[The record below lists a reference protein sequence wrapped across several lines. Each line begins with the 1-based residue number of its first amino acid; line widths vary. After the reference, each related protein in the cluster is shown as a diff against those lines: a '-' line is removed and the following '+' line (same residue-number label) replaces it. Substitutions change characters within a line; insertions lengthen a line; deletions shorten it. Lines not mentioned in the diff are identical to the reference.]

1 MRATCFRARAAE
13 RIRSHKSKI
22 RGGTVAYSDTPSQDR
37 TVPNTRG
44 LRLFGVLGISVDV
57 PPRKWGLRCED
68 VPRESSVLT
77 MLQDLRYA
85 LRTLRKN
92 PDFTVIAVLTL
103 AFGIGAN
110 TAIFTVVN
118 TGIAAAACVSRT

>member
-22 RGGTVAYSDTPSQDR
+22 RGGTVAYSDTQSQDR

>member
-1 MRATCFRARAAE
+1 VRATCFRARAAE

>member
-1 MRATCFRARAAE
+1 M
-13 RIRSHKSKI
+13 
-22 RGGTVAYSDTPSQDR
+22 
-37 TVPNTRG
+37 
-44 LRLFGVLGISVDV
+44 
-57 PPRKWGLRCED
+57 
-68 VPRESSVLT
+68 LT

-118 TGIAAAACVSRT
+118 TGIAAAVRIPNLTVSSSS